1 MQNAKFKS
9 LLGNYD
15 ELFFDNGV
23 PDAAGDFLGAGTSL
37 PFRTNDW
44 WEMRDL
50 WSYPYYSLN
59 MMDEGGR
66 GAYRNVH
73 GFECELH
80 YGNFFLTFPDVK
92 HHYGPGKNQKWSEI
106 YVGFQGAIFDY
117 YIKEQILPREPAVWY
132 LDDPGIWTNRLRE
145 ILELPRPFTR
155 IGTAR
160 QMMLFLEFLF
170 AMIEVATPVQA
181 GESTGD
187 WFGQACRML
196 ANDLHHKVR
205 YREVAEALGMS
216 YHTFRAYF
224 TKRAGMPPAQYRD
237 AQRLMA
243 AKDLLI
249 NNPHK
254 SCKQIAFTLGYYNG
268 DHFSAQFKK
277 QVGVSPNAYRKGK
290 LGEEEKL
297 EVRS

>member
-1 MQNAKFKS
+1 MQEAKFKS

-15 ELFFDNGV
+15 ELLFDNGA
-23 PDAAGDFLGAGTSL
+23 PDASGDFLSAGISL

-59 MMDEGGR
+59 MMLQGG
-66 GAYRNVH
+66 GGSYRNEE
-73 GFECELH
+73 GFECELI
-80 YGNFFLTFPDVK
+80 YGNFFLTVPDIK
-92 HHYGPGKNQKWSEI
+92 QHYGPGKNQKWSEM
-106 YVGFQGAIFDY
+106 YVGFKGDIFDY
-117 YIKEQILPREPAVWY
+117 YVEQRILSKHPQVWR
-132 LDDPGIWTNRLRE
+132 LSDPDIWIERLRI
-145 ILELPRPFTR
+145 ILESPRPSTR
-155 IGTAR
+155 VGTAR
-160 QMMLFLEFLF
+160 QMTLFLGFLF
-170 AMIEVATPVQA
+170 EMMEVAMPMQVGDA
-181 GESTGD
+181 TGD

-196 ANDLHHKVR
+196 ANDLHHKVK
-205 YREVAEALGMS
+205 YHQVAEALGMS

-237 AQRLMA
+237 AQRLQA
-243 AKDLLI
+243 AKDMLV

-277 QVGVSPNAYRKGK
+277 QVGVPPNVFRKK
-290 LGEEEKL
+290 EI